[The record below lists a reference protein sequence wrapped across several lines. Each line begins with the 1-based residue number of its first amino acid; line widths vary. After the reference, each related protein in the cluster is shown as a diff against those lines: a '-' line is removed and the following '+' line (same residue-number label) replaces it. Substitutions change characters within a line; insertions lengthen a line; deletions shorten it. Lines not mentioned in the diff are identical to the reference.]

1 MLAQQPGGLT
11 EVLKRG
17 GTFFLFSKGG
27 GAEMQLI
34 NPALSVRSVGLTLYR
49 AQESSGRKWA
59 VQTSIHRAGLRL
71 LSFEQPACRSGPWL
85 ASGHLDLEKVLAD
98 KSPSR
103 CPTHLVQTVCS
114 TLPPAFLLRVWSL
127 GTCQAECA

>member
-34 NPALSVRSVGLTLYR
+34 NPALSVRSVGLTLYWVYISFR
-49 AQESSGRKWA
+49 EA
-59 VQTSIHRAGLRL
+59 VKMQMLIPLVWMGL
-71 LSFEQPACRSGPWL
+71 
-85 ASGHLDLEKVLAD
+85 
-98 KSPSR
+98 
-103 CPTHLVQTVCS
+103 
-114 TLPPAFLLRVWSL
+114 
-127 GTCQAECA
+127 